1 MMVVSNYWKMT
12 GGMDDVVWVTA
23 SSNHPRV
30 PKVVQQKTNFWNPW
44 MVRGILSTA
53 RVG

>member
-1 MMVVSNYWKMT
+1 MKKMMTEFWTHHHLSLL
-12 GGMDDVVWVTA
+12 WVTA

-30 PKVVQQKTNFWNPW
+30 PKVVGRKTNFWNPW